1 MTKKKE
7 KKKKRKDRLVGGG
20 MWIEFVKLG
29 MVVISCV
36 LLVF

>member
-1 MTKKKE
+1 MTKKRKR
-7 KKKKRKDRLVGGG
+7 KKKDRLVGGS

-29 MVVISCV
+29 MVVISCA